1 MEDTYRR
8 ITENCY
14 LRLNSYSKR
23 VVNMLYNGYKD
34 TLNNKVSIICE
45 EILNKDTKDLYI
57 GISNNEVNLCT
68 ITQLY
73 EMDYDC
79 TVRSMP
85 EIVSHQIGIML
96 EILKYK

>member
-1 MEDTYRR
+1 MEDTYRG
-8 ITENCY
+8 IAENCY
-14 LRLNSYSKR
+14 LRLNDYSKR

-57 GISNNEVNLCT
+57 GISNNEVSLCT

-79 TVRSMP
+79 TVRTMP
-85 EIVSHQIGIML
+85 KTVPHQIAIML
-96 EILKYK
+96 EILKY

>member
-1 MEDTYRR
+1 MEDTYTR

-14 LRLNSYSKR
+14 LRLNDCSKGIID
-23 VVNMLYNGYKD
+23 MLYNGDKD
-34 TLNNKVSIICE
+34 TLNSKVNVVCE
-45 EILNKDTKDLYI
+45 EILNKDIKDLYI

-79 TVRSMP
+79 TVRNMP
-85 EIVSHQIGIML
+85 KIVSHQIGIML
-96 EILKYK
+96 EILKY

>member
-73 EMDYDC
+73 EMDCDC
-79 TVRSMP
+79 TIRSMP

>member
-1 MEDTYRR
+1 MENTYTG

-14 LRLNSYSKR
+14 LRLNEYSKR
-23 VVNMLYNGYKD
+23 VINMLYVGYKD
-34 TLNNKVSIICE
+34 TLNSRVSIICE

-73 EMDYDC
+73 EMNCDC
-79 TVRSMP
+79 TVRTMP
-85 EIVSHQIGIML
+85 EIVSHQIALML
-96 EILKYK
+96 KILKY

>member
-1 MEDTYRR
+1 MEDTYTG

-14 LRLNSYSKR
+14 LRLNDYSKGIIS
-23 VVNMLYNGYKD
+23 MLYNVDKD
-34 TLNNKVSIICE
+34 ALNSRISIICE

-73 EMDYDC
+73 EMNCDC
-79 TVRSMP
+79 TVRTMP
-85 EIVSHQIGIML
+85 KIVSHQIAIML
-96 EILKYK
+96 EILKY

>member
-1 MEDTYRR
+1 MEDTHTR

-14 LRLNSYSKR
+14 LRLNEYSKR
-23 VVNMLYNGYKD
+23 VINMLYDGYKD
-34 TLNNKVSIICE
+34 TLNSRVSVICE

-57 GISNNEVNLCT
+57 GISNNEVSLCT

-79 TVRSMP
+79 TVRTMP
-85 EIVSHQIGIML
+85 EIVSHQIAIML
-96 EILKYK
+96 KFLKY

>member
-1 MEDTYRR
+1 MEDTYRG
-8 ITENCY
+8 IAENCY
-14 LRLNSYSKR
+14 LRLNDYSKR

-57 GISNNEVNLCT
+57 GISNNEVSLCT

>member
-1 MEDTYRR
+1 MEDTYTG

-14 LRLNSYSKR
+14 LRLNCYSKR
-23 VVNMLYNGYKD
+23 VATMLYDGYKD

-73 EMDYDC
+73 EMNCDC
-79 TVRSMP
+79 TVRTMP
-85 EIVSHQIGIML
+85 EIVSHQIALML
-96 EILKYK
+96 KILKY

>member
-1 MEDTYRR
+1 MEYTYLG

-14 LRLNSYSKR
+14 LRLNDYSKGIIS
-23 VVNMLYNGYKD
+23 MLYNGYKD
-34 TLNNKVSIICE
+34 TLNSRVNVICE

-57 GISNNEVNLCT
+57 GISNNEVSLCT

-79 TVRSMP
+79 TVRTMP
-85 EIVSHQIGIML
+85 KIVSHQIAIML
-96 EILKYK
+96 EILKY

>member
-1 MEDTYRR
+1 MEDTHTR
-8 ITENCY
+8 IAENCY

-23 VVNMLYNGYKD
+23 VVSMLYDGYKD
-34 TLNNKVSIICE
+34 TLNNKVNIICE
-45 EILNKDTKDLYI
+45 EILSKDTKDLYI
-57 GISNNEVNLCT
+57 GISNNEVSLCT

-79 TVRSMP
+79 TVRNMP

>member
-1 MEDTYRR
+1 MEDTYTG

-14 LRLNSYSKR
+14 LRLNCYSKR
-23 VVNMLYNGYKD
+23 VATMLYDGYKD

-57 GISNNEVNLCT
+57 GISNNEVSLCT

-79 TVRSMP
+79 TVRNMP

-96 EILKYK
+96 EILKY

>member
-1 MEDTYRR
+1 MENTYTG

-14 LRLNSYSKR
+14 LRLNCYSKR
-23 VVNMLYNGYKD
+23 VATMLYDGYKD

-73 EMDYDC
+73 EMNCDC
-79 TVRSMP
+79 TVRNMP

-96 EILKYK
+96 EILKY

>member
-1 MEDTYRR
+1 MEDTYTG

-14 LRLNSYSKR
+14 LRLNCYSKR
-23 VVNMLYNGYKD
+23 VATMLYDGYKD

-57 GISNNEVNLCT
+57 GISNNEVSLCT

-73 EMDYDC
+73 EMNCDC
-79 TVRSMP
+79 TVRTMP
-85 EIVSHQIGIML
+85 EIVSHQIALML
-96 EILKYK
+96 KILKY

>member
-1 MEDTYRR
+1 MEDTHTR
-8 ITENCY
+8 IAENCY

-23 VVNMLYNGYKD
+23 VINMLYDGYKD
-34 TLNNKVSIICE
+34 TLNSRVSVICE

-57 GISNNEVNLCT
+57 GISNNEVSLCT

-79 TVRSMP
+79 TVRTMP
-85 EIVSHQIGIML
+85 EIVSHQIAIML
-96 EILKYK
+96 KFLKY

>member
-1 MEDTYRR
+1 MEYTYLG

-14 LRLNSYSKR
+14 LRLNDCSKR
-23 VVNMLYNGYKD
+23 IINMLYNGYKD
-34 TLNNKVSIICE
+34 TLNSRVSIICE

-57 GISNNEVNLCT
+57 GIFNNEVSLCT

-79 TVRSMP
+79 TVRTMP
-85 EIVSHQIGIML
+85 KKVPHQIAIML
-96 EILKYK
+96 EILKY

>member
-1 MEDTYRR
+1 MEYTYLR

-14 LRLNSYSKR
+14 LRLNDYSKR
-23 VVNMLYNGYKD
+23 VINMLYNGYKD
-34 TLNNKVSIICE
+34 TLNSRTSVICE

-57 GISNNEVNLCT
+57 GISNNEVSLCT

-96 EILKYK
+96 EILKY

>member
-1 MEDTYRR
+1 MEYTYLR

-14 LRLNSYSKR
+14 LRLNDYSKR
-23 VVNMLYNGYKD
+23 VINMLYNGYKD
-34 TLNNKVSIICE
+34 TLNSRTSVICE

-57 GISNNEVNLCT
+57 GISNNEVSLCT

>member
-14 LRLNSYSKR
+14 LRLNGYSKR
-23 VVNMLYNGYKD
+23 VINMLYDGYKD

-57 GISNNEVNLCT
+57 GISNNEVSLCT

-79 TVRSMP
+79 TIRNMP

>member
-1 MEDTYRR
+1 MEDTYTG

-14 LRLNSYSKR
+14 LRLNCYSKR
-23 VVNMLYNGYKD
+23 VATMLYDGYKD

-73 EMDYDC
+73 EMNCDC
-79 TVRSMP
+79 TVRNMP

-96 EILKYK
+96 EILKY

>member
-1 MEDTYRR
+1 MEDTYTG

-14 LRLNSYSKR
+14 LRLNEYSKR
-23 VVNMLYNGYKD
+23 VINMLYDGYKD
-34 TLNNKVSIICE
+34 TLNSRVSVICE

-57 GISNNEVNLCT
+57 GISNNEVSLCT

-79 TVRSMP
+79 TVRTMP
-85 EIVSHQIGIML
+85 EIVSHQIAIML
-96 EILKYK
+96 KFLKY

>member
-1 MEDTYRR
+1 MEDTYTG

-14 LRLNSYSKR
+14 LRLNCYSKR
-23 VVNMLYNGYKD
+23 VATMLYDGYKD

-73 EMDYDC
+73 EMNCDC
-79 TVRSMP
+79 TVHNMP

-96 EILKYK
+96 EILKY

>member
-1 MEDTYRR
+1 MEDTYTR
-8 ITENCY
+8 IAENCY
-14 LRLNSYSKR
+14 LRLNGYSKR
-23 VVNMLYNGYKD
+23 IVNMLYDGYKD
-34 TLNNKVSIICE
+34 TLDNKVSIICE

-57 GISNNEVNLCT
+57 GISNNEVSLCT

-79 TVRSMP
+79 TIRNMP